1 MTRIRTGEVWP
12 IAQMNAVGRGNVRLP
27 GATAWTHVQFRR
39 FAGCPICSLHL
50 RRFVRRKAELD
61 ARGISEVVVF
71 ASSEAVLAEY
81 AAEFPFALVADPS
94 RALYRRVGVERS
106 SWALAHPKS
115 WVAAARGLVTAGV
128 GMPERVADAQWTP
141 ADFLIDAGGVV
152 RACKYGRHADDQW
165 SVDEVTG
172 MV

>member
-1 MTRIRTGEVWP
+1 MMKIRAGEVWP
-12 IAQMNAVGRGNVRLP
+12 IAQMTAVGRGTVRVP

-39 FAGCPICSLHL
+39 FAGCPICALHL
-50 RRFVRRKAELD
+50 RQFVRRKAELD

-71 ASSEAVLAEY
+71 ASSAAVLAEY

-106 SWALAHPKS
+106 MWALAHPKS
-115 WVAAARGLVTAGV
+115 WLAGIRGLVTAGAT
-128 GMPERVADAQWTP
+128 MPERVADAQGTP

-152 RACKYGRHADDQW
+152 RARKYGRHADDQW
-165 SVDEVTG
+165 SVEEAMGLV
-172 MV
+172 